1 MLGYALMTVV
11 VLFDGSF
18 GLVSSR
24 CFFCCFVL
32 MIRRPPR
39 STRTDT
45 LVPYTT
51 RCRSGEQITARGIGN
66 GIHRPGRA
74 RRQHAGSAAA
84 SLNPGD
90 RKSTRLNPS
99 H

>member
-1 MLGYALMTVV
+1 
-11 VLFDGSF
+11 
-18 GLVSSR
+18 
-24 CFFCCFVL
+24 

-51 RCRSGEQITARGIGN
+51 LVRAPASLAGSLGAELGYALVEGPMRDGKPRWLVIAEGLAGKALQRYAVDEAVV
-66 GIHRPGRA
+66 HGRA
-74 RRQHAGSAAA
+74 TGAVLEGQ
-84 SLNPGD
+84 LD
-90 RKSTRLNPS
+90 RKSTRLKSS